1 MKPWL
6 HFLLHTV
13 TLVITILLAVPNVF
27 AKNNCET
34 SLTQVNPA
42 AGIGGTGSKVAE
54 SGVGGTGIYA
64 GGGIGGTGHP
74 EKGIGGTGS
83 KLAEDGGIGGTGIIG
98 TITGF
103 ASVCV
108 NGVEVH
114 YDNNTPVTVDGR
126 LSTARELA
134 VGQVVITRALGSG
147 QEVTA
152 KHIAIVHAAIGP
164 ISHINPLTREMHVLG
179 QVVQVTESRD
189 LSNFKPGDWAQISG
203 HRLANGAIVA
213 SRIEAATTATDAKI
227 NGHIT
232 HVDAKGFEVNG
243 ARIQHDAKSFPTK
256 VSVGMEIAVAGHWNG
271 NHLQAQHMQ
280 IEPTRQAIGQVNH
293 LVIEGYVHA
302 VRGKEINIANQ
313 SITLDSKA
321 QVTGDNKEDLK
332 LNQRVQ
338 VSGRVGPDQR
348 IIADRVELK
357 PESPTSLPERID
369 RNQTENDN
377 RNKKSDS
384 TNELGPRPNNKSDED
399 KSNQNRSGESDRG
412 KENSKRESS
421 DHSGKQEAA
430 SDNKSRSSE
439 SLSSGKDGRDQ
450 TDRQSQSTRSE
461 DSERD
466 QKNLSSGH
474 DSRKSDS
481 TSSSDTIAKDKLEK
495 PIEEKPSN
503 SSGKTDSKLRLDH
516 PSDLSKQDRE
526 QSESKTIDADSQMVP
541 ERMPMEKSQISDQ
554 PEKSTISDRDSL
566 DRPERPRDSDDLT
579 ERPNTDLNNIRDVM
593 PDRIRD

>member
-54 SGVGGTGIYA
+54 SGGGGTGIYA

-126 LSTARELA
+126 LSNARELA
-134 VGQVVITRALGSG
+134 VGQVVITRAIGSG

-152 KHIAIVHAAIGP
+152 KHIAVVHAAVGP

-203 HRLANGAIVA
+203 HRLANGAIIA

-466 QKNLSSGH
+466 QKNLSSDH

-503 SSGKTDSKLRLDH
+503 SSEKTDSKLRLDH

-579 ERPNTDLNNIRDVM
+579 ERPSTDLNNIRDVM